1 MKIVFLGTGHG
12 VPSAERAC
20 SAAMIEVGGAIY
32 YVDAGCAMVERT
44 LAAGRQIGNI
54 RAVFN
59 THCHTDHI
67 LGAVHLADLFNWYY
81 KDFGIDL
88 YLPEQSVI
96 DGIKGLIA
104 ATTRP
109 IDGERIR
116 FHKAAAG
123 EIYRDENV
131 TVSLYPTKHIASV
144 GRPSYGVLIEGEGK
158 RVYFSGDMSQWLGE
172 NDFPTEIAGSGLD
185 LFVVEFAHF
194 RSEHLFPHLAGVN
207 ARAVAFNHVYP
218 LDKYGELEGIRGK
231 YPFEV
236 LTPDDMTEIEI

>member
-12 VPSAERAC
+12 VPTPERAC
-20 SAAMIEVGGAIY
+20 SAALIEVGEAIY
-32 YVDAGCAMVERT
+32 FVDAGTEMVERT
-44 LAAGRQIGNI
+44 LACGRQIKNI

-59 THCHTDHI
+59 THCHSDHI
-67 LGAVHLADLFNWYY
+67 LGAVHLADLINWYY
-81 KDFGIDL
+81 KEFTIDL
-88 YLPEQSVI
+88 YLPEDSVI
-96 DGIKGLIA
+96 NGIKGLIA

-109 IDGERIR
+109 IDEERIR
-116 FHKAAAG
+116 FHEVGAG
-123 EIYRDENV
+123 EIYRDESI
-131 TVSLYPTKHIASV
+131 TVSLYPTRHLAAA

-158 RVYFSGDMSQWLGE
+158 RVYFSGDMSQWLAE
-172 NDFPTEIAGSGLD
+172 NDFPTEIVGSGLD
-185 LFVVEFAHF
+185 LFVTEFAHF

-207 ARAVAFNHVYP
+207 ARVVAFNHVYP